1 MIARVSKSWKLQLRK
16 FDTFLQI
23 KKIKSLTWI
32 LWKIDSRRF
41 STRAWLEFADKTWRV
56 NNLIYGIFK
65 LNKKII
71 QHCIFDFRNEST
83 LIVCKT
89 GKMVPSKTHYTTS
102 ELSSMYPSLVA
113 AAYVSVRIDSSHKVS
128 SQMFAYVNDSTI
140 TAIQPKTS
148 IVRFVMKYLRSSI
161 MTKQGAGLI
170 SPSASGFLQLNEV
183 SIIDCGQKI
192 SH

>member
-32 LWKIDSRRF
+32 SWKIDSRRF
-41 STRAWLEFADKTWRV
+41 NTRAWLEFADKTWRV

-148 IVRFVMKYLRSSI
+148 IVRFVMKYLQSSI
-161 MTKQGAGLI
+161 MTKQGGGLI
-170 SPSASGFLQLNEV
+170 SPSASGFLQLNGV